1 MNINKNA
8 AFLIATIYIYVFTA
22 EVKVHRT
29 HKGICNLSGNM
40 LIKQLVSK
48 DTIISYSYQPE
59 HNKNLHRYDTFL

>member
-8 AFLIATIYIYVFTA
+8 AFLIATIYIYEYTA

-40 LIKQLVSK
+40 LIK
-48 DTIISYSYQPE
+48 
-59 HNKNLHRYDTFL
+59 